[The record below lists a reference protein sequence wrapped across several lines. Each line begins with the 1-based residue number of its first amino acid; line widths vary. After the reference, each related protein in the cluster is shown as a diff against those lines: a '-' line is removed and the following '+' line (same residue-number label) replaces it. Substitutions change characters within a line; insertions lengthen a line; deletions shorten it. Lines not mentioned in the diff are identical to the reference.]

1 MIPALV
7 QGNPPKLMGK
17 ELLTYDNTYIGSNQ
31 AVPVA
36 AQILE
41 SPLPLTPKLC
51 VIDIK
56 NI

>member
-17 ELLTYDNTYIGSNQ
+17 ELLTYDNPYIGSNQ